1 MMRKRLPQGPGDS
14 LWGCGGKCQEC
25 WTSATESN
33 ATGAGRIARGDSLSH
48 AWNKGGTVRLVQ
60 TVVHGCG
67 QEVIMLTVQSVH
79 QQGNAAT
86 VKDGIG
92 PAHLGWQDS
101 TGLRGGE
108 LEVRNG
114 YDEGEFRWEW
124 ELHIAVLSLSDIR

>member
-1 MMRKRLPQGPGDS
+1 MMRKRLLQGSGDGLWGGDS
-14 LWGCGGKCQEC
+14 KRQEC

-33 ATGAGRIARGDSLSH
+33 APGAGRIARGNSLSH
-48 AWNKGGTVRLVQ
+48 AGDKGGTVRLVQ

-67 QEVIMLTVQSVH
+67 QEIIMLTVQSVH

-92 PAHLGWQDS
+92 SAHLGWQDS
-101 TGLRGGE
+101 AGLRGRE

-114 YDEGEFRWEW
+114 YDEGEFRREW
-124 ELHIAVLSLSDIR
+124 ELQIAVLSLSGIR